1 MTTRNDFLVA
11 GVDGSEAARDAARW
25 AAAEADR
32 RHCELRL
39 VHGYALP
46 ATVGYADYASY
57 REELAPIL
65 HQEGERV
72 VGRLAVELRDTHPH
86 LSVTTRVVQQDPV
99 LALRSES
106 GHALLTVVGSDHAG
120 RFNSVLLGSVAL
132 AIASTNPAP
141 VAVIHAG
148 QMQRDVGPVVVG
160 VDGTHTSDAAIAF
173 AFQEASVRS
182 ADLVAVLAWNDLSV
196 PVSHR
201 MKEVMDP
208 ARIEQEERALLAERT
223 AGWADK
229 FPDVRVVRT
238 LVEGRAVNALLAHSG
253 DAQLL
258 VVGSHGRGGFTGML
272 LGSTSHS
279 LIIHST
285 CPVVV
290 VRPAND

>member
-1 MTTRNDFLVA
+1 MTIRSDFIVA
-11 GVDGSEAARDAARW
+11 GVDGSEAALDAARW

-39 VHGYALP
+39 VHAYAVP
-46 ATVGYADYASY
+46 ATLGYPDYATY
-57 REELAPIL
+57 PDELAPIMRE
-65 HQEGERV
+65 EGERV
-72 VGRLAVELRDTHPH
+72 VGRLAVELRDTHPD
-86 LSVTTRVVQQDPV
+86 LAVTTRVLEQHPV

-106 GHALLTVVGSDHAG
+106 EHALLTVVGSDHAG

-132 AIASTNPAP
+132 AIASTNTAP

-148 QMQRDVGPVVVG
+148 QTQRDSGPVVVG

-173 AFQEASVRS
+173 AFGEASVRG

-196 PVSHR
+196 PVTHR
-201 MKEVMDP
+201 MKDLMDP

-238 LVEGRAVNALLAHSG
+238 LVEGRAVGALLDHSG

-290 VRPAND
+290 VRPGTD